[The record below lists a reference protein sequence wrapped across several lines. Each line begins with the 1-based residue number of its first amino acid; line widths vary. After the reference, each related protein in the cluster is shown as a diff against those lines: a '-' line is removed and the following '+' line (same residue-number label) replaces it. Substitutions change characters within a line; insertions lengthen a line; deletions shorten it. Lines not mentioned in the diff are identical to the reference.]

1 MYRVNVSLYAAALT
15 VFISRRKTRVLQN
28 TLLRSHAWWGQ
39 NSQLE
44 AQKGQAS
51 PPANPGGVSPSHPD
65 SAKTDSSPQDASYP
79 IMQGRNS
86 ATDHRFTFHASRFTA
101 PGRDARAKPAVFF
114 SILLISWLWWGP
126 HALSAKGHSGSP
138 GIPPEKAAAYIYAVI
153 KADRTLYTTDI
164 VDRLQAKGVTSASEH
179 WEQENALMLPAQ
191 FLQHSGKLAA
201 ENGSGIRYRLIG
213 LWPIYRR
220 NAPASDLER
229 NALES
234 LRQNPDLPVTG
245 IVTSGR
251 KQYFQAIY
259 PDLAVSQ
266 ACIDCHN
273 GHLLSPKRDFK
284 LNDVMGGIAITLP
297 LE

>member
-1 MYRVNVSLYAAALT
+1 MHRVKVSLYA
-15 VFISRRKTRVLQN
+15 V
-28 TLLRSHAWWGQ
+28 TLF
-39 NSQLE
+39 
-44 AQKGQAS
+44 
-51 PPANPGGVSPSHPD
+51 V
-65 SAKTDSSPQDASYP
+65 
-79 IMQGRNS
+79 
-86 ATDHRFTFHASRFTA
+86 
-101 PGRDARAKPAVFF
+101 
-114 SILLISWLWWGP
+114 LISGLWWGSSL
-126 HALSAKGHSGSP
+126 LSAKERQGLP
-138 GIPPEKAAAYIYAVI
+138 GIPPDRVAAYIYDVI
-153 KADRTLYTTDI
+153 KADRTLYTTEI
-164 VDRLQAKGVTSASEH
+164 VNRLQAKGVTTASEH

-201 ENGSGIRYRLIG
+201 ENGSEIRYRLIG

-234 LRQNPDLPVTG
+234 LRKNPNVPVTG

-259 PDLAVSQ
+259 PDLAVSPV
-266 ACIDCHN
+266 CIDCHN

-284 LNDVMGGIAITLP
+284 LNDVIGGIAITIP

>member
-1 MYRVNVSLYAAALT
+1 MHRVNVSLYTAALT
-15 VFISRRKTRVLQN
+15 ILISGP
-28 TLLRSHAWWGQ
+28 WWG
-39 NSQLE
+39 
-44 AQKGQAS
+44 
-51 PPANPGGVSPSHPD
+51 
-65 SAKTDSSPQDASYP
+65 
-79 IMQGRNS
+79 
-86 ATDHRFTFHASRFTA
+86 
-101 PGRDARAKPAVFF
+101 F
-114 SILLISWLWWGP
+114 SV
-126 HALSAKGHSGSP
+126 LSAKEQAASP

-153 KADRTLYTTDI
+153 KADRMLYTMEI
-164 VDRLQAKGVTSASEH
+164 VNRLQAKGVLTASEH
-179 WEQENALMLPAQ
+179 WELENTLMLPAQ

-201 ENGSGIRYRLIG
+201 ENGSGVRYRLIG

-234 LRQNPDLPVTG
+234 LRKNPEQPVTG
-245 IVTSGR
+245 IVSSGQ

-284 LNDVMGGIAITLP
+284 LNDVMGGIAITIP

>member
-1 MYRVNVSLYAAALT
+1 MHRVNVSLYAAALT
-15 VFISRRKTRVLQN
+15 
-28 TLLRSHAWWGQ
+28 
-39 NSQLE
+39 
-44 AQKGQAS
+44 
-51 PPANPGGVSPSHPD
+51 
-65 SAKTDSSPQDASYP
+65 
-79 IMQGRNS
+79 
-86 ATDHRFTFHASRFTA
+86 
-101 PGRDARAKPAVFF
+101 
-114 SILLISWLWWGP
+114 ILMSGLWWG
-126 HALSAKGHSGSP
+126 SAVPAEKERPRSP
-138 GIPPEKAAAYIYAVI
+138 GIPPEKVAAYIYDVI
-153 KADRTLYTTDI
+153 KADRTLYTTEI
-164 VDRLQAKGVTSASEH
+164 VNRLQAKGVTTASEH
-179 WEQENALMLPAQ
+179 WEQEHALMLPAQ

-234 LRQNPDLPVTG
+234 LRKNSDVPVTG
-245 IVTSGR
+245 IVASGR

-266 ACIDCHN
+266 ACVDCHN

-284 LNDVMGGIAITLP
+284 LNDVMGGIAITIP

>member
-1 MYRVNVSLYAAALT
+1 MHRVNFPLYAAALT
-15 VFISRRKTRVLQN
+15 IIIAGLS
-28 TLLRSHAWWGQ
+28 
-39 NSQLE
+39 
-44 AQKGQAS
+44 
-51 PPANPGGVSPSHPD
+51 
-65 SAKTDSSPQDASYP
+65 
-79 IMQGRNS
+79 
-86 ATDHRFTFHASRFTA
+86 
-101 PGRDARAKPAVFF
+101 
-114 SILLISWLWWGP
+114 WGP
-126 HALSAKGHSGSP
+126 SVLTAKERPGSS

-153 KADRTLYTTDI
+153 KADRTLYTTEI
-164 VDRLQAKGVTSASEH
+164 VDRLQSKGVTTASEH

-234 LRQNPDLPVTG
+234 LRKSPDQPVTG

-251 KQYFQAIY
+251 QQYFQAIY
-259 PDLAVSQ
+259 PDLAVSP
-266 ACIDCHN
+266 ACVECHN
-273 GHLLSPKRDFK
+273 SHLLSPKRDFK
-284 LNDVMGGIAITLP
+284 LNDVMGGITITIP